1 LVRCGVRGDSRVGD
15 VNAYGDKKGHVAMKA
30 SMQQLGVIQLS
41 CLEIN
46 ALPSLLGLRKS
57 HVQLG

>member
-1 LVRCGVRGDSRVGD
+1 VS
-15 VNAYGDKKGHVAMKA
+15 AYGDKEGHVAMKA

-46 ALPSLLGLRKS
+46 ALPNSLGLRKS
-57 HVQLG
+57 HAQMG

>member
-1 LVRCGVRGDSRVGD
+1 M
-15 VNAYGDKKGHVAMKA
+15 NAYGDKKGHVAMKA